1 MFNSVTREDAA
12 MVLDDG
18 TRLVADLYR
27 PRQPGRYPALL
38 LRVPYGRRIAE
49 TVGYAHPAWY
59 ASHGFLVAVQD
70 VRGRFDS
77 GGRWDPLVT
86 EGRDGRATV
95 DWLASLK
102 ECNGLVATY
111 GYSYAGAIQVPVAAG
126 RPSGLVT
133 LAPGFFSTRVRD
145 DWALPSGVLAFAFCL
160 SWGLELAAG
169 RARREGDDAA
179 VEAIRATSYDVESE
193 WFRLPLRAA
202 CGKGGLRGAPWPEW
216 AEHGPL
222 DPYWDRYAELD
233 VCSPLPMLCVG
244 GWYDAFQRGTL
255 AAFHAAASPQRLL
268 MGPWWHA
275 PWSWSAAA
283 SSRHVDD
290 RQLEWF
296 SHFLQG
302 ASLAE
307 RPPVEAFVLGR
318 ETWMYE
324 NTWPPTGAREMQLFL
339 HSNGRA
345 NSVFG
350 DGRLDREAPAEG
362 EPPDI
367 CIYDPLGAIA
377 ARGGHSCCQG
387 GRDPMGPA
395 DQAPLEGLTTT
406 LVYTTEP
413 LSDDLLIAGPVRLNA
428 VVVTDCPETDFAATL
443 CRVLPEGRSVNLVE
457 GLARVEALNDRSPG
471 AQPIT
476 IDLGDTCAFIAK
488 GQRLRLDIT
497 GSRFPQW
504 RRSLNRTVVSLLDAG
519 AQDARVATNCVLH
532 TASNPC
538 VLTLV
543 VCEP

>member
-1 MFNSVTREDAA
+1 VFSSVTREDAD
-12 MVLDDG
+12 MVLEDG

-38 LRVPYGRRIAE
+38 LRVPYGRRIAQS
-49 TVGYAHPAWY
+49 VGYAHPAWY

-77 GGRWDPLVT
+77 GGQWDPLVS
-86 EGRDGRATV
+86 EGHDGHATV
-95 DWLASLK
+95 EWLSSLRQ
-102 ECNGLVATY
+102 CNGQVASY
-111 GYSYAGAIQVPVAAG
+111 GYSYPGAIQMPVAAS
-126 RPSGLVT
+126 RPNGLVT
-133 LAPGFFSTRVRD
+133 LAAGFFSTRVRD
-145 DWALPSGVLAFAFCL
+145 DWALPSGVLALSFCL
-160 SWGLELAAG
+160 SWGMELAAG
-169 RARREGDDAA
+169 RARKEGDDAA
-179 VEAIRATSYDVESE
+179 AEAIRATSSDLKSE

-202 CGKGGLRGAPWPEW
+202 CGKCGLRGAPWPEW

-222 DPYWDRYAELD
+222 DPYWDRYAELH
-233 VCSPLPMLCVG
+233 VSSPLPMLCVG
-244 GWYDAFQRGTL
+244 GWYDTFQRGTL
-255 AAFHAAASPQRLL
+255 AAFHAAASPRRLI

-275 PWSWSAAA
+275 PWSWSPAAT
-283 SSRHVDD
+283 SHHVDD

-302 ASLAE
+302 ASHAE
-307 RPPVEAFVLGR
+307 RPPIEAFVLGR
-318 ETWMYE
+318 ESWIYE
-324 NTWPPTGAREMQLFL
+324 STWPPGGAHEIQLFL

-350 DGRLDREAPAEG
+350 DGLLDREVPGEG

-367 CIYDPLGAIA
+367 CIYDPLSTVA
-377 ARGGHSCCQG
+377 APGGHSCCQG

-395 DQAPLEGLTTT
+395 DQCTLEGLTTT

-413 LSDDLLIAGPVRLNA
+413 LSRDVLIAGPVRLNA
-428 VVVTDCPETDFAATL
+428 VVATDCAESDFAATL
-443 CRVLPEGRSVNLVE
+443 CRVLPGGRSVNLVE
-457 GLARVEALNDRSPG
+457 GLARVDALSDCSGG

-476 IDLGDTCAFIAK
+476 VDLGGTCALIAK
-488 GQRLRLDIT
+488 GERLRLDIT

-504 RRSLNRTVVSLLDAG
+504 RRSLNQAVQSLLDARPR
-519 AQDARVATNCVLH
+519 DARIATNCVLH
-532 TASNPC
+532 SAGSPS